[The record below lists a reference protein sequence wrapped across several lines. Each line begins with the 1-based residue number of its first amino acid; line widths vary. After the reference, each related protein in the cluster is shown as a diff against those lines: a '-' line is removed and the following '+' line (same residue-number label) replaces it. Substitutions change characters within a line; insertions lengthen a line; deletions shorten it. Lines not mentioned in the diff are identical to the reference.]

1 MARKRNDNRHLQNI
15 SKIYLILAIVVAVFI
30 ILVLLKIVPIWL
42 AVTSIILVALL
53 FLMQLG
59 AMAEKKKKE
68 EN

>member
-1 MARKRNDNRHLQNI
+1 MAGKRNDNRHIQNI

-30 ILVLLKIVPIWL
+30 ILVQLKVVPVWL